1 MELGKGQKI
10 TLNENFLTIKFQRP
24 DSALEIDTAA
34 FLTDGR
40 DKVAGDEDFVF
51 YGNAR
56 HNSGAVT
63 HKDDDSVEI
72 DLSRLPRHV
81 EKISLTATIY
91 DAEKRRQNFSM
102 IRGAVLK
109 IFGTRGEIATFPLE
123 NFTVETAIV
132 LGEIYRY
139 KGAWKFN
146 ATGAGFSGGLAAL
159 CKNFGIEVS
168 DVQPSPPPAPPPKP
182 PEKPKIDASR
192 ERSSKVDTS
201 RDRSSRKGLNMG
213 RDNRER
219 REETS
224 PSAPPQKS
232 SREET
237 PNQPKKVELR
247 KGQKV
252 SLVKRGSSLGEIVI
266 NLNWSQPPPR
276 QDFFG
281 SFFGNNRGIDLD
293 LACLFELKDG
303 SIGAIQALGN
313 RFGELDYPPYI
324 ALDGDDRTGSVAAG
338 ETIRVNGKYA
348 DKIKRILIYTFIYEG
363 AANWEEA
370 KGVVTVNCPGSPE
383 LIVRMDEYGSRKHT
397 CAIALLENVGGTF
410 SVEKVVDFFDDSE
423 KMDRAFN
430 WGLRWTI
437 GRKD

>member
-1 MELGKGQKI
+1 MKLGKGQRI
-10 TLNENFLTIKFQRP
+10 PLNENFLTIKFQRP

-34 FLTDGR
+34 FLTQANG
-40 DKVAGDEDFVF
+40 KVAGDEDFVF

-63 HKDDDSVEI
+63 HKDDDSIEI
-72 DLSRLPRHV
+72 DLSRVPRHV

-91 DAEKRRQNFSM
+91 DADKRRQNFSM

-109 IFGTRGEIATFPLE
+109 ILGSREEIATFPLE

-132 LGEIYRY
+132 LGEVYRY
-139 KGAWKFN
+139 KGSWKFN

-159 CKNFGIEVS
+159 CNDFGIEVN
-168 DVQPSPPPAPPPKP
+168 DVQSATPPPPPEPPKP
-182 PEKPKIDASR
+182 
-192 ERSSKVDTS
+192 KVDTQ
-201 RDRSSRKGLNMG
+201 REQTRSKGIINMG
-213 RDNRER
+213 REK
-219 REETS
+219 T
-224 PSAPPQKS
+224 
-232 SREET
+232 REET
-237 PNQPKKVELR
+237 PPPREERAQPKKVELR

-252 SLVKRGSSLGEIVI
+252 NLVKKGSSLGEIVI
-266 NLNWSQPPPR
+266 NLNWSQPPPKSG
-276 QDFFG
+276 FFRT
-281 SFFGNNRGIDLD
+281 FFSRGIDLD

-303 SIGAIQALGN
+303 NIGAVQALGN
-313 RFGELDYPPYI
+313 HFGELDYPPYI

-338 ETIRVNGKYA
+338 ETIRVNGKFV

-370 KGVVTVNCPGSPE
+370 KGVVTVKCPGSPE

-410 SVEKVVDFFDDSE
+410 SVEKVVEFFDNAE
-423 KMDRAFN
+423 QMDYAFD
-430 WGLRWTI
+430 WGLRWTVR
-437 GRKD
+437 RKD

>member
-10 TLNENFLTIKFQRP
+10 PLNENFLTIKFERP

-34 FLTDGR
+34 FMTGGGG
-40 DKVAGDEDFVF
+40 KVAGDEDFVF

-56 HNSGAVT
+56 HNSGSVT
-63 HKDDDSVEI
+63 HNDDDSIDV
-72 DLSRLPRHV
+72 DLSRVPRHV

-91 DAEKRRQNFSM
+91 DADKRRQNFSM
-102 IRGAVLK
+102 IRNARLK
-109 IFGTRGEIATFPLE
+109 IFGTNGEIAIFPLE
-123 NFTVETAIV
+123 DFTVETAIV

-159 CKNFGIEVS
+159 CNNFGIEVK
-168 DVQPSPPPAPPPKP
+168 DAQPPAPPPPEP
-182 PEKPKIDASR
+182 PRPKIDTNR
-192 ERSSKVDTS
+192 NRSSS
-201 RDRSSRKGLNMG
+201 
-213 RDNRER
+213 R
-219 REETS
+219 REKITI
-224 PSAPPQKS
+224 PPPPTV
-232 SREET
+232 REE
-237 PNQPKKVELR
+237 PPQPKKVELR
-247 KGQKV
+247 KGQKI
-252 SLVKRGSSLGEIVI
+252 SLVKRGSTLGEIVI
-266 NLNWSQPPPR
+266 NLNWSQPTKPTGG
-276 QDFFG
+276 FFSRFTG
-281 SFFGNNRGIDLD
+281 RSGIDLD

-303 SIGAIQALGN
+303 SIGAVQALGN
-313 RFGELDYPPYI
+313 HFGELDYPPYI

-338 ETIRVNGKYA
+338 ETIRVNGKFA
-348 DKIKRILIYTFIYEG
+348 DRIKRILIYTFIYEG

-410 SVEKVVDFFDDSE
+410 SVEKVVEFFDDSE
-423 KMDRAFN
+423 QMDRAFD

-437 GRKD
+437 GHKD

>member
-10 TLNENFLTIKFQRP
+10 PLNENFLTIKFQRP

-34 FLTDGR
+34 FLTQSNG
-40 DKVAGDEDFVF
+40 KVAGDEDFVF
-51 YGNAR
+51 YGNAQ
-56 HNSGAVT
+56 HNSGAAT
-63 HKDDDSVEI
+63 HNSDDSI
-72 DLSRLPRHV
+72 DLDLSRVPRHV
-81 EKISLTATIY
+81 EKISLSATIY
-91 DAEKRRQNFSM
+91 DADKRRQNFSM
-102 IRGAVLK
+102 IRGAALK

-123 NFTVETAIV
+123 NFSVETAIV

-168 DVQPSPPPAPPPKP
+168 DVSSPPPPPPE
-182 PEKPKIDASR
+182 PERPKIDTRR
-192 ERSSKVDTS
+192 EKS
-201 RDRSSRKGLNMG
+201 SSR
-213 RDNRER
+213 REKIKIPPPPTASPP
-219 REETS
+219 REEN
-224 PSAPPQKS
+224 PP
-232 SREET
+232 
-237 PNQPKKVELR
+237 PKKVELR

-252 SLVKRGSSLGEIVI
+252 SLVKKGGALGEIVI
-266 NLNWSQPPPR
+266 NLNWSQPP
-276 QDFFG
+276 QKTGFF
-281 SFFGNNRGIDLD
+281 SRFMNKGIDLD

-303 SIGAIQALGN
+303 SLGAVQALGN
-313 RFGELDYPPYI
+313 HFGSLDRAPYI
-324 ALDGDDRTGSVAAG
+324 ALDGDDRTGAVAAG
-338 ETIRVNGKYA
+338 ETIRVNGKFA
-348 DKIKRILIYTFIYEG
+348 EKIRRILIYTFIYEG

-383 LIVRMDEYGSRKHT
+383 LIVRMDEYGSRKRT

-410 SVEKVVDFFDDSE
+410 SVEKVVEFFDDSE
-423 KMDRAFN
+423 QMDRAFD

>member
-10 TLNENFLTIKFQRP
+10 PLNENFLTIKFQRP

-40 DKVAGDEDFVF
+40 GKVAGDEDFIF

-63 HKDDDSVEI
+63 HNDDDSIDI
-72 DLSRLPRHV
+72 DLSRIPRHV

-91 DAEKRRQNFSM
+91 DAEKRKQNFSM

-109 IFGTRGEIATFPLE
+109 IFGSRGEMATFPLE
-123 NFTVETAIV
+123 NFTVENAIV

-139 KGAWKFN
+139 KGNWKFN

-159 CKNFGIEVS
+159 CNDFGIEVK
-168 DVQPSPPPAPPPKP
+168 DIAPTPPTPPEPPKP
-182 PEKPKIDASR
+182 KINTQR
-192 ERSSKVDTS
+192 ERT
-201 RDRSSRKGLNMG
+201 
-213 RDNRER
+213 R
-219 REETS
+219 REKITI
-224 PSAPPQKS
+224 PPPPPP
-232 SREET
+232 REE
-237 PNQPKKVELR
+237 PPPPKKVELR

-252 SLVKRGSSLGEIVI
+252 SLIKKGATLGEIVI
-266 NLNWSQPPPR
+266 NLNWSQPP
-276 QDFFG
+276 QKTGFF
-281 SFFGNNRGIDLD
+281 SRFTNRGIYLD
-293 LACLFELKDG
+293 LACLFELRDG
-303 SIGAIQALGN
+303 NIGAIQALGN
-313 RFGELDYPPYI
+313 HFGELDYPPYI
-324 ALDGDDRTGSVAAG
+324 ALDGDDRTGAVASG

-348 DKIKRILIYTFIYEG
+348 DKIRRILIYTFIYEG

-383 LIVRMDEYGSRKHT
+383 LIVRMDEYGSKKHT

-410 SVEKVVDFFDDSE
+410 SVEKVVEFFDDSE
-423 KMDRAFN
+423 QMDRAFD
-430 WGLRWTI
+430 WGLRWTV

>member
-1 MELGKGQKI
+1 MKLGKGQKI
-10 TLNENFLTIKFQRP
+10 PLNENFLTIRFQRP

-34 FLTDGR
+34 FLTQANG
-40 DKVAGDEDFVF
+40 KVAGDEDFVF

-63 HKDDDSVEI
+63 HKDDDSIEL
-72 DLSRLPRHV
+72 DLSRIPRHV

-91 DAEKRRQNFSM
+91 EAETRRQNFNM

-109 IFGTRGEIATFPLE
+109 IFGNGGEIATFPLE

-159 CKNFGIEVS
+159 CNNFGIEVK
-168 DVQPSPPPAPPPKP
+168 DVQPPPPPEPPKP
-182 PEKPKIDASR
+182 KINTSR
-192 ERSSKVDTS
+192 ERSGKT
-201 RDRSSRKGLNMG
+201 
-213 RDNRER
+213 REKITIPPPPLT
-219 REETS
+219 REE
-224 PSAPPQKS
+224 PP
-232 SREET
+232 
-237 PNQPKKVELR
+237 QPKKVELR

-252 SLVKRGSSLGEIVI
+252 SLVKKGASLGEIVI
-266 NLNWSQPPPR
+266 NLNWSQPP
-276 QDFFG
+276 QSNGFF
-281 SFFGNNRGIDLD
+281 SRFTNKGIDLD
-293 LACLFELKDG
+293 LACLYELKDG
-303 SIGAIQALGN
+303 SIGAVQALGN
-313 RFGELDYPPYI
+313 HFGDLNRPPYV
-324 ALDGDDRTGSVAAG
+324 ALDGDDRTGAVAAG
-338 ETIRVNGKYA
+338 ETIRVNGKFT
-348 DKIKRILIYTFIYEG
+348 DKIRRILIYTFIYSG

-383 LIVRMDEYGSRKHT
+383 LIVRMDDYGSRKHT

-423 KMDRAFN
+423 QMDRAFD
-430 WGLRWTI
+430 WGLRWTV